1 MKKTLILVA
10 LLVTL
15 TCCAQNKNKM
25 KTLVTYFSATGTTES
40 VAKQIADITDADLYE
55 IKPEVPYSQ
64 ADLDWTDKASRSSV
78 EMNDRSFRPAFIKDL
93 KNHDD
98 YDVIYIGFPIWW
110 YTAPTI
116 INSFVEEYGFEG
128 KKVVMFATSG
138 SSTPEKAFNDF
149 KTAYPEI
156 NWVEAKLLN
165 GATKESVK
173 KWIDESSK

>member
-1 MKKTLILVA
+1 MKRILIFAVILT
-10 LLVTL
+10 TL
-15 TCCAQNKNKM
+15 TSCAQNDKNM
-25 KTLVTYFSATGTTES
+25 KTLVTYFSATGNTEA
-40 VAKQIADITDADLYE
+40 VAKQIADITGADIFE
-55 IKPEVPYSQ
+55 IRPEVPYSQ
-64 ADLDWTDKASRSSV
+64 ADLDWTDKTSRSSV

-138 SSTPEKAFNDF
+138 GSTPEKALKEF
-149 KTAYPEI
+149 KAAYPEI
-156 NWVEAKLLN
+156 DWVEAKLLN
-165 GATKESVK
+165 GTTEESIK
-173 KWIDESSK
+173 KWIDEK